1 MTTIRNRV
9 LERRTA
15 LGPRVL
21 RRLPDG
27 TEPAPYELFELRPQ
41 GPLIGAEIGGVDLRE
56 PVGPELFAELDRAL
70 LEWKVLF
77 FRDQPIDSTQH
88 RAFARLWGELEV
100 HPFLAQGDVPEV
112 VRFSR
117 DADMAGVENVWHTD
131 VTWRQ
136 EPALGSV
143 LRAVEVPPYGGD
155 TMWAD
160 MAAAYD
166 NLPADIR
173 ERLDGLTAVH
183 DFAFSFGM
191 SLSPEK
197 FAEMR
202 AQYPPVEH
210 PVVRT
215 HPRTGRK
222 TLFVNEVFTDHLVG
236 LPDEES
242 EELLAFLFRQSS
254 YPEYQARFRWAPDSL
269 VIWDNRAT
277 THYAANDYHPHP
289 RVMERAAI
297 LGDRP
302 C

>member
-9 LERRTA
+9 GERRTA

-21 RRLPDG
+21 RRLPVG
-27 TEPAPYELFELRPQ
+27 TESAPYELFELRPC
-41 GPLIGAEIGGVDLRE
+41 GPLIGAEIHGVDLRE
-56 PVGPELFAELDRAL
+56 PVTAELFAEIDRAL

-77 FRDQPIDSTQH
+77 FRDQPVDSAQH

-112 VRFSR
+112 VRFAK
-117 DADMAGVENVWHTD
+117 DASMVGVENVWHTD

-143 LRAVEVPPYGGD
+143 LRAVEVPEFGGD
-155 TMWAD
+155 TLWAD

-166 NLPADIR
+166 NLPADVQ
-173 ERLDGLTAVH
+173 ERIEGLTAVH

-191 SLSPEK
+191 GMSPEK
-197 FAEMR
+197 FAAMR
-202 AQYPPVEH
+202 AEYPPVEH

-215 HPRTGRK
+215 HPVTGRK
-222 TLFVNEVFTDHLVG
+222 TLFVNEVFTEHIVG
-236 LPDEES
+236 LPDDES
-242 EELLAFLFRQSS
+242 EELLALLVKQAT
-254 YPEYQARFRWAPDSL
+254 YPEYQVRFHWRPAS
-269 VIWDNRAT
+269 VAIWDNRAT
-277 THYAANDYHPHP
+277 MHYAANDYHPHV

-302 C
+302 Y